1 MTGTHYLLAP
11 ACRNRRY
18 AHISRG
24 RMLKIQLPYR
34 AISTNKLYLGAKVVS
49 PEYKRFKRDIGL
61 YLVAN
66 YPKPVDLKGNLV
78 MTLEVGLSSSLADGS
93 NTVKG
98 IEDSLAE
105 HFKFNDKQIV
115 TTHIEKYLKLIE
127 RVEKVNPEAASHLRN
142 PAGFSKDCDFNYSGI
157 IETAFIWGD
166 TEQGHTYW
174 SNISRHLEG

>member
-1 MTGTHYLLAP
+1 
-11 ACRNRRY
+11 
-18 AHISRG
+18 
-24 RMLKIQLPYR
+24 MLKIQLPYK

-49 PEYKRFKRDIGL
+49 PEYKRFKRDVGL

-115 TTHIEKYLKLIE
+115 TTHIEKYLVDKGSEYML
-127 RVEKVNPEAASHLRN
+127 VTLR
-142 PAGFSKDCDFNYSGI
+142 K
-157 IETAFIWGD
+157 TRK
-166 TEQGHTYW
+166 
-174 SNISRHLEG
+174 NIDRRTNGKTKA